1 MRKMLALIASLLLLT
16 LPSLA
21 LGQTRALLVAC
32 HDFLSMPGLGN
43 SVSGNLHIIGSA
55 LVGAGLNVGSLSIE
69 DGTIGTLDHLRG
81 AINDAFNGAD
91 ETDLSILYLCTH
103 GVLSSADDGQVYL
116 MLGDGKSEAPL
127 SAADL
132 QQLLSS
138 IQGEKLL
145 IVDACYSGALI
156 GRGISAQS
164 LLPGSRAQSP
174 ASMETPFLADSSIH
188 VLTSASGFESS
199 WYYDSEGL
207 TTGAVS
213 YFASALSS
221 GLGLYGKPEA
231 DMNNNGEVTLE
242 ELRRYLSAA
251 VPSSSVQLLSAQAN
265 TLTLPVAT
273 GASLSRALSGFSYGD
288 SLLEDDDPTLEF
300 SYTVTEETAVQ
311 YRVVRQIGSGWDWQG
326 ATTFLDE
333 GDNGDGLLVP
343 GRKTRELTLD
353 GMLEGESGYL
363 MLQVFA
369 VTGEEVILCFR
380 AAVGRPSRVCR
391 TDGDAQQRRADTEHG
406 ESARTGARSAHQCP
420 GGNQRFHLR
429 RRGPARAPSGQ
440 RSVDT
445 SDARRYHHA
454 LLGWTRQCRQPRSF
468 RRVHRRAGNRHQRQP
483 SKGDRR
489 SHGAVSLRLNGSTRH
504 SGMPRRISAASIPC
518 AAASRPASAPSSK
531 SESDSAPNFS
541 GRGMRKTPTFSPISR
556 AHGTKK
562 PLACSSASG

>member
-1 MRKMLALIASLLLLT
+1 MRKMLALIAFLLLLT
-16 LPSLA
+16 LPALA

-81 AINDAFNGAD
+81 AINDAFNGAN

-300 SYTVTEETAVQ
+300 SYTVTEDTAVQ
-311 YRVVRQIGSGWDWQG
+311 YRVVRQVGSGWDWQG

-369 VTGEEVILCFR
+369 VTGEE
-380 AAVGRPSRVCR
+380 
-391 TDGDAQQRRADTEHG
+391 
-406 ESARTGARSAHQCP
+406 SARTGARSAHQCP

-454 LLGWTRQCRQPRSF
+454 LLGRTRQRRHPRSF
-468 RRVHRRAGNRHQRQP
+468 RRIHRRAGNRHQRQP

-504 SGMPRRISAASIPC
+504 SGIPRRINAASIPC

-541 GRGMRKTPTFSPISR
+541 GRGMRKTPTFPPISR
-556 AHGTKK
+556 AHGIKK

>member
-1 MRKMLALIASLLLLT
+1 MRKMLALIAFLLLLT
-16 LPSLA
+16 LPALA

-81 AINDAFNGAD
+81 AINDAFNGAN

-116 MLGDGKSEAPL
+116 MLGDGKSETPL

-221 GLGLYGKPEA
+221 GLGL
-231 DMNNNGEVTLE
+231 
-242 ELRRYLSAA
+242 RYLSAA

-311 YRVVRQIGSGWDWQG
+311 YRVVRQVGSGWDWQG

-333 GDNGDGLLVP
+333 GDNGNGLLVP

-369 VTGEEVILCFR
+369 VTGEEVILCSER
-380 AAVGRPSRVCR
+380 LLAVRPAFVEPTVTLSSADPTLNTASLRELALEAHINVPAEISVSIYDAEGRPVRRLASAQLTRP
-391 TDGDAQQRRADTEHG
+391 TPGDITMLYWDGRDNA
-406 ESARTGARSAHQCP
+406 
-420 GGNQRFHLR
+420 GN
-429 RRGPARAPSGQ
+429 PVPSGAY
-440 RSVDT
+440 T
-445 SDARRYHHA
+445 AA
-454 LLGWTRQCRQPRSF
+454 LETIIS
-468 RRVHRRAGNRHQRQP
+468 GNRQKATVDLTVQ
-483 SKGDRR
+483 
-489 SHGAVSLRLNGSTRH
+489 
-504 SGMPRRISAASIPC
+504 
-518 AAASRPASAPSSK
+518 
-531 SESDSAPNFS
+531 
-541 GRGMRKTPTFSPISR
+541 
-556 AHGTKK
+556 
-562 PLACSSASG
+562 

>member
-16 LPSLA
+16 LPALA

-81 AINDAFNGAD
+81 AINDAFNGAN

-116 MLGDGKSEAPL
+116 MLGDGKSETPL

-174 ASMETPFLADSSIH
+174 VSMETPFLSDSSIH

-311 YRVVRQIGSGWDWQG
+311 YRVVRQVGSGWDWQG

-369 VTGEEVILCFR
+369 VTGKEVILCSER
-380 AAVGRPSRVCR
+380 LLAVRPAFVEPTVTLSSADPTLNTASLRELALEAHINVPAEISVSIYDAEGRPVRRLASAQLTRP
-391 TDGDAQQRRADTEHG
+391 TPGDITMLYWDGRDNA
-406 ESARTGARSAHQCP
+406 
-420 GGNQRFHLR
+420 GN
-429 RRGPARAPSGQ
+429 PVPSGAY
-440 RSVDT
+440 T
-445 SDARRYHHA
+445 AA
-454 LLGWTRQCRQPRSF
+454 LETIIS
-468 RRVHRRAGNRHQRQP
+468 GNRQKATVDLTVQ
-483 SKGDRR
+483 
-489 SHGAVSLRLNGSTRH
+489 
-504 SGMPRRISAASIPC
+504 
-518 AAASRPASAPSSK
+518 
-531 SESDSAPNFS
+531 
-541 GRGMRKTPTFSPISR
+541 
-556 AHGTKK
+556 
-562 PLACSSASG
+562 

>member
-16 LPSLA
+16 LPALA

-213 YFASALSS
+213 YFASALSRS
-221 GLGLYGKPEA
+221 
-231 DMNNNGEVTLE
+231 T
-242 ELRRYLSAA
+242 
-251 VPSSSVQLLSAQAN
+251 
-265 TLTLPVAT
+265 
-273 GASLSRALSGFSYGD
+273 
-288 SLLEDDDPTLEF
+288 
-300 SYTVTEETAVQ
+300 
-311 YRVVRQIGSGWDWQG
+311 
-326 ATTFLDE
+326 
-333 GDNGDGLLVP
+333 
-343 GRKTRELTLD
+343 
-353 GMLEGESGYL
+353 
-363 MLQVFA
+363 
-369 VTGEEVILCFR
+369 IL
-380 AAVGRPSRVCR
+380 
-391 TDGDAQQRRADTEHG
+391 
-406 ESARTGARSAHQCP
+406 
-420 GGNQRFHLR
+420 
-429 RRGPARAPSGQ
+429 
-440 RSVDT
+440 
-445 SDARRYHHA
+445 
-454 LLGWTRQCRQPRSF
+454 
-468 RRVHRRAGNRHQRQP
+468 
-483 SKGDRR
+483 
-489 SHGAVSLRLNGSTRH
+489 
-504 SGMPRRISAASIPC
+504 
-518 AAASRPASAPSSK
+518 
-531 SESDSAPNFS
+531 
-541 GRGMRKTPTFSPISR
+541 
-556 AHGTKK
+556 
-562 PLACSSASG
+562 